1 MEFSDIEII
10 IFPIVFFYEQMPDT
24 GRCNRY
30 STVGFTT
37 ASRMSQ
43 HRSPCFSALNLNIL
57 GVCFYCAGP
66 CYNRMVKINIVPTHQ
81 NGLKSY
87 VLIKRS

>member
-1 MEFSDIEII
+1 
-10 IFPIVFFYEQMPDT
+10 MPNT

-57 GVCFYCAGP
+57 GVCFYCVGP
-66 CYNRMVKINIVPTHQ
+66 RYNRMVKINIVPTHQ